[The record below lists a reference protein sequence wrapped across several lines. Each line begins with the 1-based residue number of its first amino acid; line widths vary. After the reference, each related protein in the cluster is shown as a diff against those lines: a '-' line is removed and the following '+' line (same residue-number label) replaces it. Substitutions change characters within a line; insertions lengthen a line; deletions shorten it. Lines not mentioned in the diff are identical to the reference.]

1 MPRISA
7 EDASVFLS
15 RKGVT
20 RSVHCHSPAAP
31 FNSNVSGYWPQ
42 RHRATEKS
50 WARISRCSPAATKR
64 ISPRR
69 RGGSVP
75 RNVRKAGPCVSEV
88 EPIPLRDAPGKTRRI
103 QTAKDFLALTERDR
117 TLVRAA
123 LLLAQ
128 AISLSNGV
136 CDAFVDAGPDLA
148 VA

>member
-1 MPRISA
+1 MTTLLR
-7 EDASVFLS
+7 DL
-15 RKGVT
+15 RYGT
-20 RSVHCHSPAAP
+20 RML
-31 FNSNVSGYWPQ
+31 
-42 RHRATEKS
+42 
-50 WARISRCSPAATKR
+50 ARRFRPSERP
-64 ISPRR
+64 
-69 RGGSVP
+69 
-75 RNVRKAGPCVSEV
+75 GPCVSEV
-88 EPIPLRDAPGKTRRI
+88 EPIPLRDAPVKTRRI